1 MVSIHAANN
10 AANNA
15 VTSKRKHENILAASN
30 SLSFMSPLKQN
41 TDEYL
46 YSLADEIL
54 NRIEINQTRRT
65 H

>member
-15 VTSKRKHENILAASN
+15 VTSKRKRENILAASN
-30 SLSFMSPLKQN
+30 SLPFMSPLKQN

-46 YSLADEIL
+46 YEYASMNDGME
-54 NRIEINQTRRT
+54 
-65 H
+65 